1 MVSGEYPEPPR
12 VDGHRRVQ
20 PEFGAEVCDDSRR
33 QVRIRRLEPRVV
45 GGGHKAVPLD
55 EGVVALQEGGILRAT
70 RQPRRIPLHVG
81 NGSTLGQAAGE
92 ESHTVTMSEMPAHNH
107 FVSASSS
114 QADSTFIQTAA
125 PVSQNIFGT
134 VAGGIYGPV
143 AAATAMNPQSITNY
157 GGSQA
162 HENRQPFLV
171 LTFVIALQGIFPS
184 RN

>member
-1 MVSGEYPEPPR
+1 MSQPFMAEIKIVSFNFAPKGWAQCNGQLLPINQNQALFSILGTTY
-12 VDGHRRVQ
+12 
-20 PEFGAEVCDDSRR
+20 
-33 QVRIRRLEPRVV
+33 
-45 GGGHKAVPLD
+45 GGNGQTTF
-55 EGVVALQEGGILRAT
+55 ALPDFRG
-70 RQPRRIPLHVG
+70 RIPLHVG
-81 NGSTLGQAAGE
+81 NALTLGAVAGE
-92 ESHTVTMSEMPAHNH
+92 ETHTVTMSEMPAHNH

-171 LTFVIALQGIFPS
+171 LTFIIALQGIFPS